1 MQLRNISLANTH
13 LRLLAFWFLFIGFA
27 VKLPVAPL
35 HTWLPDAH
43 VEAPTPISVVLAG
56 ILLKIG
62 GYGFIRI
69 VDGFFPAEAL
79 YSAIPLAV
87 LGMISIVYGGFNAL
101 GQSD

>member
-1 MQLRNISLANTH
+1 MCTHSAFHISQILIITFLAHLLSIASEYYIFNIP

-27 VKLPVAPL
+27 VKLPVVPV

-69 VDGFFPAEAL
+69 VDGFFPVEAQ
-79 YSAIPLAV
+79 V
-87 LGMISIVYGGFNAL
+87 
-101 GQSD
+101 